1 MNIDGDLCHRVQNA
15 VKKFCKPFE
24 KHLVNLWRDIHN
36 DIKFSADIKAALQ
49 ELCLLL
55 DLPYKKPSEAVP
67 HRWLS
72 AYNVTTNNMPMYD
85 ALFLLYYSWM
95 NKEDQAIYRDDKDLI
110 FEQNGCTEKAKES
123 ILLIQKQMKK
133 EGPTKKGKDCK
144 SRIYEKAIF
153 QKHKT
158 LLIANFYEAVL
169 PMFKSFI
176 LIFEQ
181 KTPQVHKLHLKL
193 AEVTR
198 DFFACILKHESIKGF
213 TGSNVSIRA

>member
-24 KHLVNLWRDIHN
+24 IHLVNLWRDIHN

-67 HRWLS
+67 HRWLA

-85 ALFLLYYSWM
+85 ALFLLYNSWM

-110 FEQNGCTEKAKES
+110 LNKA
-123 ILLIQKQMKK
+123 
-133 EGPTKKGKDCK
+133 
-144 SRIYEKAIF
+144 
-153 QKHKT
+153 
-158 LLIANFYEAVL
+158 AVL
-169 PMFKSFI
+169 KKPKSQSFLFKS
-176 LIFEQ
+176 
-181 KTPQVHKLHLKL
+181 K
-193 AEVTR
+193 
-198 DFFACILKHESIKGF
+198 
-213 TGSNVSIRA
+213 